1 MEMRDKV
8 DLVGAPTLP
17 GQSVSVEASARS
29 EAFDALVALGYKANE
44 VNKLLG
50 KLDIENDSAE
60 GIIRKALKQAA
71 L

>member
-1 MEMRDKV
+1 
-8 DLVGAPTLP
+8 
-17 GQSVSVEASARS
+17 
-29 EAFDALVALGYKANE
+29 